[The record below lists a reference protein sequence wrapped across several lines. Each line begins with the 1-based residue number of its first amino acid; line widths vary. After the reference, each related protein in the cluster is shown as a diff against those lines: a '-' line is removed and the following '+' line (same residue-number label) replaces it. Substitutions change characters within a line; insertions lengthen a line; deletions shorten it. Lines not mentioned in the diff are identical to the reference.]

1 LFPTITHQIP
11 FVPINFPSKSFCS
24 HKFSSTSHQLPFV
37 PNPTLDKPTQSSKFC
52 ERLGQSAKRCA
63 AVPWQADLC
72 RVPLLLCQA
81 VHAIGKK
88 LLLKQIHQQ
97 SINNAV
103 ESSFQFLL
111 DLGGAGGA
119 V

>member
-1 LFPTITHQIP
+1 MEMPP
-11 FVPINFPSKSFCS
+11 
-24 HKFSSTSHQLPFV
+24 
-37 PNPTLDKPTQSSKFC
+37 QSSKNF
-52 ERLGQSAKRCA
+52 L
-63 AVPWQADLC
+63 
-72 RVPLLLCQA
+72 PLLLCQA